1 MSSKHTPGPW
11 HWFEREDG
19 YVYLATPD
27 RGHLYVMDFARKGMR
42 GATPRFSLWNGD
54 DRGRQG
60 GIMHDFLEAGGT
72 LHPDARLIA
81 AAPEL
86 LDALI
91 EAVDC
96 GMVPISSAK
105 DGGASTHSRQVRCA
119 DMIRAALAKAAGEGA

>member
-19 YVYLATPD
+19 HVYLATPD
-27 RGHLYVMDFARKGMR
+27 RGRLYVMDFARKGMR
-42 GATPRFSLWNGD
+42 GATPRFALWPGE
-54 DRGRQG
+54 DRGRLG

-86 LDALI
+86 L
-91 EAVDC
+91 EAAQAAWNCIAELPSTQARVE
-96 GMVPISSAK
+96 VAELLLAAIAK
-105 DGGASTHSRQVRCA
+105 ATGGAQ
-119 DMIRAALAKAAGEGA
+119 

>member
-1 MSSKHTPGPW
+1 MSSKYTAGPW

-19 YVYLATPD
+19 HVYLATPD

-81 AAPEL
+81 AAPDL
-86 LDALI
+86 LDAALSTIDTI
-91 EAVDC
+91 E
-96 GMVPISSAK
+96 
-105 DGGASTHSRQVRCA
+105 GGPTQVA
-119 DMIRAALAKAAGEGA
+119 DAITALRAAIAKATGEGA

>member
-1 MSSKHTPGPW
+1 MSSKHTAGPW

-86 LDALI
+86 LEALI
-91 EAVDC
+91 RLEAELVDDKYGEC
-96 GMVPISSAK
+96 YEPSPFENLAL
-105 DGGASTHSRQVRCA
+105 A
-119 DMIRAALAKAAGEGA
+119 RAAIAKATGEGA